1 MSSIVEKRKN
11 PKKKKEIKSEIKRKI
26 TNDMIKKLKG
36 VKVLTKE
43 QLLLFYSGL
52 ITGEIKD
59 RFGLEASTDIKL
71 KAAEKLNIM
80 LDNESASKASVEVNI
95 TIDDY
100 SSKKLDQLDA
110 NLNEEDEI

>member
-11 PKKKKEIKSEIKRKI
+11 PKKKKEIKSEIKKKI

-59 RFGLEASTDIKL
+59 RFGLEPSTKISIKI
-71 KAAEKLNIM
+71 AVHHEKLEGPLLFSN
-80 LDNESASKASVEVNI
+80 SHCS
-95 TIDDY
+95 
-100 SSKKLDQLDA
+100 
-110 NLNEEDEI
+110 